1 MVYLARYTFHVLTI
15 PLIYSTIAVAV
26 SPQSVGNYWFLIVG
40 GWVVLGVSYSVTTL
54 LSFCITIHNPHD
66 FVALRVASAFPNI
79 VALPILI
86 FPSLCEFPV
95 VYEGYAPDYNGL
107 DELSSVTNSTT
118 EESVINDTDLQ
129 RECVAQSTTM
139 IFCYFFSWSM
149 AFWSFGY
156 PQLMNAAKE
165 KNNVRNNCNNNN
177 NNNNHDDSQQI
188 HDRNDKEKASTART
202 PNNSHHTLGSLEED
216 LSSDDPCSRDD
227 LVDEGERNQGEKSE
241 YNELERSGGAETQK
255 DRANKSPSTSKPTIH
270 DRIMG
275 TAKQMWI
282 AFKQTTTSPGF
293 IAMALAFVTACIPP
307 LQKALFEPGGA
318 LRFLGSAL
326 ESLGTASSPIST
338 LVVASSLVPPSPL
351 QSSNNGQTDTSSAE
365 EDDQDDHSSPIFDE
379 HPGMTDPN
387 FGPYRRPARRRPQRE
402 RQSARILESW
412 RISVR
417 SASIRILQ
425 AVPRSTPDMRRLHLW
440 FCLSRLV
447 VAPAIVVGI
456 ILALDCSGSG
466 VLASVPNLAKL
477 V

>member
-1 MVYLARYTFHVLTI
+1 MGTVARYTFHVLTI

-165 KNNVRNNCNNNN
+165 KNNVRNNS
-177 NNNNHDDSQQI
+177 NNNNHNSQQI

-387 FGPYRRPARRRPQRE
+387 FGPYRRPARRRQQD
-402 RQSARILESW
+402 RQSSRILESW

-466 VLASVPNLAKL
+466 VPTSVPNLAKL